1 MFDIQELNKDL
12 FRPLTKEELAE
23 QISQDAKSKEPQSNT
38 KGIQQQAQGDDDI
51 QNVNPSTLQLTN
63 DSTDASSVW
72 NMVKDLHLELL
83 QMYHRVSLKLAN
95 MGTGKCDKLFW
106 SHAGCFYG
114 IIRFIS
120 FKQKMA
126 PL

>member
-95 MGTGKCDKLFW
+95 MGTGKCDKLF
-106 SHAGCFYG
+106 
-114 IIRFIS
+114 
-120 FKQKMA
+120 
-126 PL
+126 